1 MTMDFPKRLGLGE
14 AQLALSSF
22 VACRHPTESCGHNGL
37 PLTPNSIAIFGRA
50 TYLKTLDHENLCIFL
65 VSIFLYFLTKCESY
79 VTVFMVSFYEGNEN
93 NENLVGP

>member
-1 MTMDFPKRLGLGE
+1 MDFPKRLGLGE

-50 TYLKTLDHENLCIFL
+50 SYLKTLEHDNLCVFL
-65 VSIFLYFLTKCESY
+65 VKLFCVNVKSLIK
-79 VTVFMVSFYEGNEN
+79 
-93 NENLVGP
+93 